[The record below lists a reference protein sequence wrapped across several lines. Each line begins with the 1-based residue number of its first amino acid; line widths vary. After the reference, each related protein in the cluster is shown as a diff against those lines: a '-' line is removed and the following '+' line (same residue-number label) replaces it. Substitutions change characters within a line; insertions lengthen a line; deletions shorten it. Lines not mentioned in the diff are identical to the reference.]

1 MSRRTILLLVVAV
14 IVAMPW
20 IFGGEHETL
29 GDSAR
34 RRLPGRFANLKDG
47 QTNFEMQGK
56 APAELVVF
64 VHGLSSPSWIWGDL
78 PRVVRDAG
86 YATLTYDLY
95 GRGWSDRPWVT
106 YDLDLFVRQ
115 LETLLRKSGIR
126 DGSVHVVGLSMGGL
140 ISTEFALRNPGAVA
154 SLTLLDPAGFAV
166 PDPPGSWIL
175 RIPAVGDWIMQVFG
189 NRLLLEGL
197 ERSVHDKTLLA
208 GLERRYL
215 PQLEFAG
222 YKRAMLSTL
231 RNMPL
236 SDFRE
241 RYAELAKSGIPV
253 ELFWGMKDE
262 VTPPEGLDVAIGLL
276 PEAAV
281 HRIEDA
287 GHLAHYEKPAE
298 VAPRIVEFLRA
309 TRATVR
315 DEIR

>member
-1 MSRRTILLLVVAV
+1 
-14 IVAMPW
+14 MPW
-20 IFGGEHETL
+20 VFGGERETL

-47 QTNFEMQGK
+47 QTNFERQGK
-56 APAELVVF
+56 TPAELVVF
-64 VHGLSSPSWIWGDL
+64 VHGLSSPSWVWGEL
-78 PRVVRDAG
+78 PRIVRDAG

-106 YDLDLFVRQ
+106 YDLDLFVGQ
-115 LETLLRKSGIR
+115 LEMLLRKTGIR
-126 DGSVHVVGLSMGGL
+126 DGSVHLVGLSMGGV
-140 ISTEFALRNPGAVA
+140 ISTEFALRHPGLVA
-154 SLTLLDPAGFAV
+154 TLTLVDPAGFSV

-175 RIPAVGDWIMQVFG
+175 RIPLVGDWIMQVFG

-197 ERSVHDKTLLA
+197 ERSVHDKSLVPE
-208 GLERRYL
+208 LERRYR

-241 RYAELAKSGIPV
+241 RYAELGTSGIPV
-253 ELFWGMKDE
+253 ELFWGSRDE
-262 VTPPEGLDVAIGLL
+262 VTPPSCLDVAIGLL
-276 PEAAV
+276 PKATV

-287 GHLAHYEKPAE
+287 GHLAHYEKPDE
-298 VAPRIVEFLRA
+298 VAPRVVEFLRA
-309 TRATVR
+309 TPATVR
-315 DEIR
+315 DEIL